1 MRNYWLL
8 LLLVLPLNAH
18 VLLAQRAGTPSFQ
31 VVPLGVKGGLDESN
45 LSAYM
50 LAPANSNNYICL
62 DAGTLRTGI
71 RQAVTNKVFRATT
84 DEVLKKYIKGY
95 LISHAHLDHLAGLII
110 NSTDD
115 STKIIYALPDCIEQ
129 IQKNYFN
136 WQSWPNFGNTGAGLA
151 LKKYAYKPL
160 NANGA
165 ETAIQNTDLQVQA
178 FPLSHGDAYQS
189 AAFLIRNK
197 EDYVLYLGDTGP
209 DAVEKKQNLQ
219 NIWQKISPLVKA
231 NKLKGIFIEVSY
243 PDEQPD
249 KLLFG
254 HLTPHWLMREMETLH
269 SFTGKGNLN
278 SLNVIITHIK
288 PADKDEE
295 KVKAQ
300 LKAQNKLK
308 LNLIFPEQGKAF
320 SL

>member
-1 MRNYWLL
+1 MRIYWLL
-8 LLLVLPLNAH
+8 WLLVLNLNAH
-18 VLLAQRAGTPSFQ
+18 VLLAQRSGTPSFRI
-31 VVPLGVKGGLDESN
+31 VPLGVKGGLDESN

-50 LAPANSNNYICL
+50 LAPANSNNYVCL

-71 RQAVTNKVFRATT
+71 QQAITNKAFSATI
-84 DEVLKKYIKGY
+84 DEVLKKYIKAY

-115 STKIIYALPDCIEQ
+115 STKTIYALPSCIEQ

-136 WQSWPNFGNTGAGLA
+136 WQSWPNFGSAGAGLT
-151 LKKYAYKPL
+151 LKKYAYQPVI
-160 NANGA
+160 ANNA
-165 ETAIQNTDLQVQA
+165 ETAIQNTDLQVQV

-189 AAFLIRNK
+189 AAFLIRSK

-231 NKLKGIFIEVSY
+231 RKLKAIFIEVSY

-254 HLTPHWLMREMETLH
+254 HLTPHWLMKEIEALH
-269 SFTGKGNLN
+269 SFTGK
-278 SLNVIITHIK
+278 SLQQLPVIITHMK
-288 PADKDEE
+288 PAGKNEE
-295 KVKAQ
+295 KIKAQ
-300 LKAQNKLK
+300 LKAQNKRN